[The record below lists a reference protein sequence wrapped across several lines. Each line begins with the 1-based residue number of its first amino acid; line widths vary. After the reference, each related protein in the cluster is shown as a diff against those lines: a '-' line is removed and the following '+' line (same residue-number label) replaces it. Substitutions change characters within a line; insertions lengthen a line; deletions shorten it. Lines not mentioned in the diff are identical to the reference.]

1 MKAKECLSGI
11 TVKRPKCCTRCC
23 CNDELHREV
32 GLGNRSRDPQRSFGS
47 GSGARSPDSPYPCL
61 LAGLALRPPSPVA
74 PRPLSLSFSRSLQV
88 PARRVSNPADVTRTG
103 SRHKRAPPSL
113 LLSRLSRNSC
123 STPRQSRLSVL
134 APDHT
139 FRWTCSCFGIYSLPL
154 HMFSLLFFRPRLVAP
169 FVGFPLVLFAI
180 RHRNVSARSNLAP

>member
-1 MKAKECLSGI
+1 MNF
-11 TVKRPKCCTRCC
+11 TVKLASAT
-23 CNDELHREV
+23 
-32 GLGNRSRDPQRSFGS
+32 GLVTHSAASDPDPEP
-47 GSGARSPDSPYPCL
+47 GARTRLTLASPASPSVPRL
-61 LAGLALRPPSPVA
+61 PSPLVRC
-74 PRPLSLSFSRSLQV
+74 PSPFFRSLQV

-154 HMFSLLFFRPRLVAP
+154 HMFSLLFFRPRLVVP